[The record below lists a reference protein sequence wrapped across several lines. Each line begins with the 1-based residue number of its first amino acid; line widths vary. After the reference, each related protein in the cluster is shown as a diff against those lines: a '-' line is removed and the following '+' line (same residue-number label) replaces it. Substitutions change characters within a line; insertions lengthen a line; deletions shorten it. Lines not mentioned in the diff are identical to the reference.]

1 MLGMIRCGCSL
12 LGIITVLL
20 ASCEGLSLNI
30 SSLLVP
36 PYLRRVSGVAGS
48 SDPKNYEGFM
58 KDVLDEMSKLVPFN
72 YTLHVP
78 SHGIFGTLRNGT
90 WDGIV
95 GEVVNYEVDM
105 AAAPLTVT
113 STRTE
118 AVDFSIPIQNF
129 GPVIV
134 MKKPTSYQPSLG
146 DRLSRVFT
154 PLDQSV
160 WLLSI
165 LAYLAVSTI
174 VYVICHCNPYE
185 WRRMAKDGE
194 ATVREAESFT
204 CYNSFWFLLSAWA
217 WQGYV
222 RAPRSLGGRIVVMSW
237 WVYIMMFVLTF
248 TASLTNMLRM
258 GPTPEDVREFTRIRS
273 LDDLTKQ
280 TDIEF
285 GMLQHGSTYQY
296 FENAK
301 VPNLIRIHEMVRE
314 NPDVLEK
321 TISDGINRVRT
332 SWRKDYAFIMESA
345 MAKYY
350 SKQEPCDLFFVG
362 DFTTTSSYS
371 FAYSKNWKHA
381 KELDIAILLLRE
393 NGILRLIEEKWFAGK
408 CDGFM
413 INPSQDDV
421 FNLPPYYT
429 VDLGSFS
436 GALILLL
443 IGVLLGAVVTIAEV
457 VIYRKVELPKTEA
470 RRELVADNQQP
481 LSQTAQ
487 TKV

>member
-1 MLGMIRCGCSL
+1 MLKGIQYGYSL
-12 LGIITVLL
+12 LWITSVLL
-20 ASCEGLSLNI
+20 PACEGLSLNI
-30 SSLLVP
+30 SSILVP
-36 PYLRRVSGVAGS
+36 PYLRQVGGEAGS
-48 SDPKNYEGFM
+48 TDPRDYEGFM
-58 KDVLDEMSKLVPFN
+58 KDILDEMGKLVPFD
-72 YTLHVP
+72 YTLHIQG
-78 SHGIFGTLRNGT
+78 HGVFGTRRNGT

-95 GEVVNYEVDM
+95 GEVLYNKVDM

-113 STRTE
+113 SNRRD

-194 ATVREAESFT
+194 ATIREAESFT
-204 CYNSFWFLLSAWA
+204 CYNSFWFVLSAWA
-217 WQGYV
+217 WQGYI
-222 RAPRSLGGRIVVMSW
+222 RSPRSLGGRIVVMSW

-273 LDDLTKQ
+273 LDDLTEQ
-280 TDIEF
+280 SNIDF
-285 GMLQHGSTYQY
+285 GMLKHGSTYQY

-301 VPNLIRIHEMVRE
+301 VPNLKRLHKIVDKKPEL
-314 NPDVLEK
+314 LEK
-321 TISDGINRVRT
+321 TIEDGIKRVRT

-350 SKQEPCDLFFVG
+350 SKQEPCDLFYVG
-362 DFTTTSSYS
+362 DFTASSSYS
-371 FAYSKNWKHA
+371 FAYRKGWAHT

-393 NGILRLIEEKWFAGK
+393 NGILHLIEEKWFAGK
-408 CDGFM
+408 CQGFM
-413 INPSQDDV
+413 INRSQDDV

-443 IGVLLGAVVTIAEV
+443 IGVLLGAVVTVAEV
-457 VIYRKVELPKTEA
+457 IIYRKVELEYSSDGSEME
-470 RRELVADNQQP
+470 RQN
-481 LSQTAQ
+481 S
-487 TKV
+487 